1 MSISNQKGFTLIE
14 MIAAMVILSVM
25 TSVSVQKFE
34 FLSVTATDRAI
45 NEGIRELNIRESLT
59 WTKIKLSTIGYT
71 NDDELFSALASDLG
85 GDLRW
90 TSGPNPTGGTLSF
103 RTTSVVLHRT
113 PSTPASVGSWK

>member
-1 MSISNQKGFTLIE
+1 MLVTLLDQEIIGKRMSILSQKGFTLIE

-25 TSVSVQKFE
+25 ASVSVQKFE

-71 NDDELFSALASDLG
+71 N
-85 GDLRW
+85 
-90 TSGPNPTGGTLSF
+90 
-103 RTTSVVLHRT
+103 V
-113 PSTPASVGSWK
+113 